1 MPSVGTIHLGSGGI
15 ILPQASEDADA
26 RSYGFDRLEHAVEEL
41 AASHASMAV
50 RNRELLGES
59 EAKSQRIRSLEEQ
72 LLVANQRRQDV
83 AKCIDE
89 LIAQIDQL
97 DVQLQTLDE
106 AK

>member
-1 MPSVGTIHLGSGGI
+1 VGTIRAGSGGI
-15 ILPQASEDADA
+15 IPPQQSKDADS
-26 RSYGFDRLEHAVEEL
+26 RSYGFDRLEHAVKEL
-41 AASHASMAV
+41 AANHASVVA

-59 EAKSQRIRSLEEQ
+59 EAKSQRIRMLEEQ
-72 LLVANQRRQDV
+72 LLVSNQRRQDV

-97 DVQLQTLDE
+97 DVQLQTLDQ

>member
-1 MPSVGTIHLGSGGI
+1 VGTIHVESGGTI
-15 ILPQASEDADA
+15 PPQASKDADA
-26 RSYGFDRLEHAVEEL
+26 RSYSFDRLEHAVEEL

-59 EAKSQRIRSLEEQ
+59 EAQSQRIRMLEEQ

-83 AKCIDE
+83 SKCIDE

-97 DVQLQTLDE
+97 DVQLQTLGE
-106 AK
+106 SK